1 MPIVITYTLQP
12 VTANDINQLV
22 VRPGNAAGEIIA
34 TGYFDVKDEGGVV
47 REQGSVSV
55 NLNGAQK
62 TALLGFIN
70 SHIVPP
76 FNTQRGL

>member
-12 VTANDINQLV
+12 VSASDINQLV
-22 VRPGNAAGEIIA
+22 VRPGN
-34 TGYFDVKDEGGVV
+34 
-47 REQGSVSV
+47 
-55 NLNGAQK
+55 LNGAQK
-62 TALLGFIN
+62 TALIGFIN